1 MGTNQTPKRRMVGVR
16 GLPAHICLAYL
27 LVCTLL
33 FTGVSFSRFASTRA
47 SSDTARVAAGVIAT
61 QGGTWDTI
69 TKTYT
74 FTVFNTENGKTS
86 EVAIAYDVVV
96 KLNKALPDGVTISLD
111 GTRNPPEGTT
121 YTFHNAGVLVAR
133 TSSSNTHTL
142 TFTGTDEITNTTE
155 IQVDIS
161 IRAQQI
167 N

>member
-16 GLPAHICLAYL
+16 SLPAHICLTYL

-33 FTGVSFSRFASTRA
+33 LTGVSFSRFASTRA

-61 QGGTWDTI
+61 QGGTWDTT

-96 KLNKALPDGVTISLD
+96 KLSGALPDGVTMTLNGKNGSMD
-111 GTRNPPEGTT
+111 GTT
-121 YTFHNAGVLVAR
+121 YTFANAGTLVAGELKE
-133 TSSSNTHTL
+133 NTHSL
-142 TFTGTDEITNTTE
+142 TFFGNATG
-155 IQVDIS
+155 VSS
-161 IRAQQI
+161 IGVTVSVIAQQI
-167 N
+167 D